1 MTLLGNDVTLDVW
14 DFPNIA
20 KNSILVKQELA
31 ETLARG
37 NRQVKQQ
44 FLKELDSTDFLATYL
59 PLFPTYAIRPRN
71 LAHTMAIYWLTMWS
85 AIHGDDLPSPETYL
99 AVVGQCAKRLVGDP
113 NAKNADKRQQMGE
126 ATMYES
132 LFAMEGIKRARESG
146 KAEELKK
153 LSDMTHGNCV
163 KRGLNFRSMA
173 LTPEGFVGVG
183 S

>member
-1 MTLLGNDVTLDVW
+1 MPGISPRPRKT
-14 DFPNIA
+14 A
-20 KNSILVKQELA
+20 YQA
-31 ETLARG
+31 
-37 NRQVKQQ
+37 
-44 FLKELDSTDFLATYL
+44 
-59 PLFPTYAIRPRN
+59 LFPTYAIRERN

-85 AIHGDDLPSPETYL
+85 AIHGDDLPSPDTYL
-99 AVVGQCAKRLVGDP
+99 AVVDQCAARLLGDP

-153 LSDMTHGNCV
+153 LSDMTHGNCS
-163 KRGLNFRSMA
+163 KRGLNFRAMT
-173 LTPEGFVGVG
+173 LTPEGFRGV